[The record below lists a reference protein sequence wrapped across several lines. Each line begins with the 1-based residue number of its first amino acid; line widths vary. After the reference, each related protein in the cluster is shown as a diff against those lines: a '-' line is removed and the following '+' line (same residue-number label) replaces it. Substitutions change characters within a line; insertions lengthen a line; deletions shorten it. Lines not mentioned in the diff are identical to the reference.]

1 MKKKETIKIKQ
12 KNEQGITL
20 VALVIT
26 IVILIILATVTVNV
40 AFGDGGLIKR
50 GQLATEE
57 TVNSMEHE
65 EQTFTNLET
74 YINAVLGGG
83 EVVPPEDIDP
93 PVITSFTA
101 TEVTEDSITVE
112 TTASDNSNGT
122 LKYEYRKGSE
132 SFVEGGTTYQ
142 FTGLTAGTEYTL
154 EVKVTDGA
162 GLSDTSTLIIT
173 PKKLATVV
181 SELEAGDWVRYED
194 GTGVERDCVV
204 LYDST
209 SEYGVEIITMET
221 VEDVTLG
228 DDNNFTT
235 SMNSY
240 NNAISTLNNA
250 TSKYINTTYADKA
263 RSVGSDPSN
272 PTSDN
277 PGYFTS
283 SYSYMSSYNGKFKNG
298 DTHHR
303 ADNNQMGTLNI
314 RDIDETYW
322 LASRF
327 AYSDSADS
335 TCNVRNVDA
344 SGVLIHYD
352 YLCDVNSGGGTY
364 SRSIAYGLRPVFH
377 LKSGIKVTGGTGEEG
392 STYILG
398 T

>member
-181 SELEAGDWVRYED
+181 NELEAGDWVRYED

-228 DDNNFTT
+228 DFNFTT

-240 NNAISTLNNA
+240 NSAISTLNNA

-263 RSVGSDPSN
+263 RSIGSDPRN
-272 PTSDN
+272 PTLDN
-277 PGYFTS
+277 PGYFTRS
-283 SYSYMSSYNGKFKNG
+283 DSWFSSYNGKFKNE
-298 DTHHR
+298 DTHYET
-303 ADNNQMGTLNI
+303 DWNQMYTLNI
-314 RDIDETYW
+314 HDIDEYYW
-322 LASRF
+322 LASREVGSNSSDGIF
-327 AYSDSADS
+327 YVRYVFPGGLLNSSSLCIVYSDGSAGLDS
-335 TCNVRNVDA
+335 IT
-344 SGVLIHYD
+344 I
-352 YLCDVNSGGGTY
+352 
-364 SRSIAYGLRPVFH
+364 GLRPVIH

-392 STYILG
+392 SPYILG